1 MGAENINREENIM
14 KNLLMASASLALV
27 AMAAP
32 ATAKHHAND
41 GAAMTDASLQSVLSH
56 ERRAGD
62 KPRDMYRHPAKTLS
76 FFGVKPEHTVVEY
89 GPGGGWYTRVL
100 APYLAA
106 SGQYIAINAD
116 SSSSSFSDRA
126 REARTKGWPE
136 SFPATAA
143 NWTGVDAGKILAFES
158 DEMPDDMKGKVDRI
172 LIFRSLHGMLNGNRA
187 DSELRALRDMLA
199 DDGMVGVV
207 QHRAKKDA
215 SYAMSNGTKGY
226 LKQSS
231 VIALFELNGFE
242 LVSQSE
248 INANAK
254 DTSDYDRGV
263 WTLPPVLALGD
274 SDKAKYEAIGE
285 SDRMTLL
292 FKKRP

>member
-1 MGAENINREENIM
+1 M
-14 KNLLMASASLALV
+14 KKLLMASAALAMLG
-27 AMAAP
+27 MAVP
-32 ATAKHHAND
+32 AAAKHHEE
-41 GAAMTDASLQSVLSH
+41 GAAMTDAGLQAVLSH
-56 ERRAGD
+56 ERRADD
-62 KPRDMYRHPAKTLS
+62 KARDAYRHPAETLA
-76 FFGVKPEHTVVEY
+76 FFGVKPGQTVVEY

-100 APYLAA
+100 APYHAT

-116 SSSSSFSDRA
+116 SSDSSFPDRA

-143 NWTGVDAGKILAFES
+143 KWTGVDAGKILAFES
-158 DEMPDDMKGKVDRI
+158 DELPDDMKGKVDRI

-199 DDGMVGVV
+199 EDGMVGIV
-207 QHRAKKDA
+207 QHRAKDDA

-226 LKQSS
+226 LKQAS
-231 VIALFELNGFE
+231 VVALFELNGFE
-242 LVSQSE
+242 LVSESE
-248 INANAK
+248 INANPA

-274 SDKAKYEAIGE
+274 ADKAKYQAIGE

>member
-1 MGAENINREENIM
+1 M
-14 KNLLMASASLALV
+14 KKLLIASAALAWLG
-27 AMAAP
+27 MAVP
-32 ATAKHHAND
+32 AAADHHKNG
-41 GAAMTDASLQSVLSH
+41 GAAMTDAGMPAVLSDK
-56 ERRAGD
+56 RRAGD
-62 KPRDMYRHPAKTLS
+62 SDRDIYRHPAETLN
-76 FFGVKPEHTVVEY
+76 FFGVKPQHKVVEY
-89 GPGGGWYTRVL
+89 GPGGGWYTRIL
-100 APYLAA
+100 APYLAG

-116 SSSSSFSDRA
+116 SSDTSFPDRA

-136 SFPATAA
+136 SFPEAA
-143 NWTGVDAGKILAFES
+143 AKWTGVDAKKILAFES
-158 DEMPDDMKGKVDRI
+158 DEMPDEMKGTVDRI

-187 DSELRALRDMLA
+187 DSELRALREMLA
-199 DDGMVGVV
+199 DDGMVGIV

-226 LKQSS
+226 LKQAT
-231 VIALFELNGFE
+231 VIALFELNGFA

-248 INANAK
+248 VNANPK
-254 DTSDYDRGV
+254 DKSDYDRGV

-274 SDKAKYEAIGE
+274 DDKAKHEAIGE

>member
-1 MGAENINREENIM
+1 M
-14 KNLLMASASLALV
+14 KKLLMASAALAMLGTAV
-27 AMAAP
+27 PAA
-32 ATAKHHAND
+32 ANHHEKD
-41 GAAMTDASLQSVLSH
+41 GAAMTDASLQAVLNH
-56 ERRAGD
+56 ERRGD
-62 KPRDMYRHPAKTLS
+62 DKARDVYRHPAETLA
-76 FFGVKPEHTVVEY
+76 FFGVKPGQTVVEY

-116 SSSSSFSDRA
+116 SANSTFPDRA

-136 SFPATAA
+136 RFPTAA
-143 NWTGVDAGKILAFES
+143 AKWTGTDANKILAFES
-158 DEMPDDMKGKVDRI
+158 DELPDEMKGKVDRV

-199 DDGMVGVV
+199 DDGMVGIV
-207 QHRAKKDA
+207 QHRAKEDA
-215 SYAMSNGTKGY
+215 PYAMSNGSKGY
-226 LKQSS
+226 LKQAS
-231 VIALFELNGFE
+231 VVALFELNGFE
-242 LVSQSE
+242 LVSESE
-248 INANAK
+248 VNANPK
-254 DTSDYDRGV
+254 DMSDYERGV

-274 SDKAKYEAIGE
+274 TDKAKYQAIGE

>member
-1 MGAENINREENIM
+1 M
-14 KNLLMASASLALV
+14 KNILMASAALALLG
-27 AMAAP
+27 MTAP
-32 ATAKHHAND
+32 ASAKHHAKD
-41 GAAMTDASLQSVLSH
+41 GTEMTDAGLQSVLSH
-56 ERRAGD
+56 ERRAED
-62 KPRDMYRHPAKTLS
+62 KARDIYRHPAQTLK
-76 FFGVKPEHTVVEY
+76 FFGVEPQHTVVEY
-89 GPGGGWYTRVL
+89 GPGGGWYTRIL
-100 APYLAA
+100 APYLAS

-116 SSSSSFSDRA
+116 SSTSSFPDRA

-136 SFPATAA
+136 SFPGAA
-143 NWTGVDAGKILAFES
+143 AKWTGVDAKKILAFES
-158 DEMPDDMKGKVDRI
+158 DELPDDMKGKVDRV

-226 LKQSS
+226 LKQAS
-231 VIALFELNGFE
+231 VVALFELNGFE

-248 INANAK
+248 NNANPK
-254 DTSDYDRGV
+254 DMANYEGGV
-263 WTLPPVLALGD
+263 WTLPPVLGSGD
-274 SDKAKYEAIGE
+274 ADKAKYEAIGE

>member
-1 MGAENINREENIM
+1 M
-14 KNLLMASASLALV
+14 KNILMASAALALLG
-27 AMAAP
+27 MTAP
-32 ATAKHHAND
+32 ASAKHHAKD
-41 GAAMTDASLQSVLSH
+41 GTEMTDAGLQSVLSH
-56 ERRAGD
+56 ERRAED
-62 KPRDMYRHPAKTLS
+62 KARDIYRHPAQTLK
-76 FFGVKPEHTVVEY
+76 FFGVEPQHSGVEY
-89 GPGGGWYTRVL
+89 GPGGGWYTRIL
-100 APYLAA
+100 APYLAS

-116 SSSSSFSDRA
+116 SSTSSFPDRA

-136 SFPATAA
+136 SFPGAA
-143 NWTGVDAGKILAFES
+143 AKWTGVDAKKILAFES
-158 DEMPDDMKGKVDRI
+158 DELPDDMKGKVDRV
-172 LIFRSLHGMLNGNRA
+172 LIFRSLHGKLNGNRA

-226 LKQSS
+226 LKQAS
-231 VIALFELNGFE
+231 VVALFELNGFE

-248 INANAK
+248 NNANPK
-254 DTSDYDRGV
+254 DMANYEGGV
-263 WTLPPVLALGD
+263 WTLPPVLGSGD
-274 SDKAKYEAIGE
+274 ADKAKYEAIGE

>member
-1 MGAENINREENIM
+1 M
-14 KNLLMASASLALV
+14 KNILMASAALALLG
-27 AMAAP
+27 MTAP
-32 ATAKHHAND
+32 ASAKHHAKD
-41 GAAMTDASLQSVLSH
+41 GTEMTDAGLQSVLSH
-56 ERRAGD
+56 ERRAED
-62 KPRDMYRHPAKTLS
+62 KARDIYRHPAQTLK
-76 FFGVKPEHTVVEY
+76 FFGVKPQHTVVEY
-89 GPGGGWYTRVL
+89 GPGGGWYTRIL
-100 APYLAA
+100 APYLAP

-116 SSSSSFSDRA
+116 SSTSSFPDRA

-136 SFPATAA
+136 SFPGAA
-143 NWTGVDAGKILAFES
+143 AKWTGVDAKKILAFES
-158 DEMPDDMKGKVDRI
+158 DELPDDMKGKVDRV

-226 LKQSS
+226 LKQAS
-231 VIALFELNGFE
+231 VVALFELNGFE

-248 INANAK
+248 NNANPK
-254 DTSDYDRGV
+254 DMANYEGGV
-263 WTLPPVLALGD
+263 WTLPPVLGSGD
-274 SDKAKYEAIGE
+274 ADKAKYEAIGE

>member
-1 MGAENINREENIM
+1 M
-14 KNLLMASASLALV
+14 KKLLMASAALAMLG
-27 AMAAP
+27 MAVP
-32 ATAKHHAND
+32 AAAKHHEE
-41 GAAMTDASLQSVLSH
+41 GAAMTDSGLQAVLSH
-56 ERRAGD
+56 ERRADD
-62 KPRDMYRHPAKTLS
+62 KARDAYRHPAETLA
-76 FFGVKPEHTVVEY
+76 FFGVKAGQTVVEY

-100 APYLAA
+100 APYLAT

-116 SSSSSFSDRA
+116 SSDSSFPDRA

-143 NWTGVDAGKILAFES
+143 KWTGVDAGKILAFES
-158 DEMPDDMKGKVDRI
+158 DELPDDMKGKVDRI

-199 DDGMVGVV
+199 EDGMVGIV
-207 QHRAKKDA
+207 QHRAKDDA

-226 LKQSS
+226 LKQAS
-231 VIALFELNGFE
+231 VVALFELNGFE
-242 LVSQSE
+242 LVSESE
-248 INANAK
+248 INANPA

-274 SDKAKYEAIGE
+274 ADKAKYEAIGE

>member
-1 MGAENINREENIM
+1 M
-14 KNLLMASASLALV
+14 KNILMASAALALLG
-27 AMAAP
+27 MTAP
-32 ATAKHHAND
+32 ASAKHHAKD
-41 GAAMTDASLQSVLSH
+41 GTEMTDAGLQSVLSH
-56 ERRAGD
+56 ERRAED
-62 KPRDMYRHPAKTLS
+62 KARDIYRHPAQTLK
-76 FFGVKPEHTVVEY
+76 FFGVEPQHTVVEY
-89 GPGGGWYTRVL
+89 GPGGGWYTRIL
-100 APYLAA
+100 APYLAS

-116 SSSSSFSDRA
+116 SSTSSFPDRA

-136 SFPATAA
+136 SFPGAA
-143 NWTGVDAGKILAFES
+143 AKWTGVDAKKILAFES
-158 DEMPDDMKGKVDRI
+158 DELPDDMKGKVDRV

-226 LKQSS
+226 LKQAS
-231 VIALFELNGFE
+231 VVALFELNGFE
-242 LVSQSE
+242 LVSQSK
-248 INANAK
+248 INANPK
-254 DTSDYDRGV
+254 DMANYEGGV
-263 WTLPPVLALGD
+263 WTLPPVLGSGD
-274 SDKAKYEAIGE
+274 ADKAKYEAIGE

>member
-1 MGAENINREENIM
+1 M
-14 KNLLMASASLALV
+14 KNILMASAALALLG
-27 AMAAP
+27 MTAP
-32 ATAKHHAND
+32 ASAKHHAKD
-41 GAAMTDASLQSVLSH
+41 GTEMTDAGLQSVLSH
-56 ERRAGD
+56 ERRAED
-62 KPRDMYRHPAKTLS
+62 KARDIYRHPAQTLK
-76 FFGVKPEHTVVEY
+76 FFGVEPQHIVVEY
-89 GPGGGWYTRVL
+89 GPGGGWYTRIL
-100 APYLAA
+100 APYLAS

-116 SSSSSFSDRA
+116 SSTSSFPDRA

-136 SFPATAA
+136 SFPGAA
-143 NWTGVDAGKILAFES
+143 AKWTGVDAKKILAFES
-158 DEMPDDMKGKVDRI
+158 DELPDDMKGKVDRV

-226 LKQSS
+226 LKQAS
-231 VIALFELNGFE
+231 VVALFELNGFE

-248 INANAK
+248 NNANPK
-254 DTSDYDRGV
+254 DMANYEGGV
-263 WTLPPVLALGD
+263 WTLPPVLGSGD
-274 SDKAKYEAIGE
+274 ADKAKYEAIGE